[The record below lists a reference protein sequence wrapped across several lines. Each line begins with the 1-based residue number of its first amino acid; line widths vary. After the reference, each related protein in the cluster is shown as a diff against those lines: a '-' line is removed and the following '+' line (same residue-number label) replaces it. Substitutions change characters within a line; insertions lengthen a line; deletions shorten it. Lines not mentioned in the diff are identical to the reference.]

1 MSKDVKAFMNMSRET
16 AKYRPV
22 EERVND
28 YKEVFIL
35 RDEAT
40 TSNQG
45 TRCMDCGTP
54 FCHSGCPI
62 GNLIPEWN
70 YFAGLGQWEKAYKLL
85 ASTNNFPEFT
95 GRICPAFCESAC
107 VLGINDDAITCRENE
122 LGIVEY
128 AFAHGL
134 VKANPPKTRTGKTVA
149 VIGSGPSGLAAAT
162 QLNQAGHTV
171 TVFERETR
179 IGGWMRYG
187 IPDFKFDKG
196 VIDRRL
202 NILKEE
208 GITFKTSVEV
218 GKDVKIEDIKAEFDV
233 VLIAIGT
240 RDARNLNIPG
250 RDLKGVHFAGDFL
263 TLSNKKVAGDV
274 IAENEDIIATDK
286 NVVVIGGGDTGSDC
300 VGTSNRQ
307 KAKSI
312 YQIEVMPKAPDART
326 KDMPWPTFPRLN
338 KFTSSHQEGVEQEWE
353 INTKEFIGDENGN
366 LKAMK
371 ICKIEWVKDD
381 AGRFVMK
388 EVEGTEKVIDCE
400 LALLAIG
407 FMGPEHA
414 GMLDTLG
421 VEYDARGNVS
431 ASAKDFATSVDNVFV
446 AGDAR
451 TGQSLVMKC
460 IAEGRR
466 VAYSIDTFLMG
477 SSNLPLM

>member
-1 MSKDVKAFMNMSRET
+1 MAKDVKAFMKMSRET
-16 AKYRPV
+16 ANYRPV
-22 EERVND
+22 EERVKD

-35 RDEAT
+35 RDEQV

-54 FCHSGCPI
+54 FCHDGCPI
-62 GNLIPEWN
+62 GNYIPDWN
-70 YFAGLGQWEKAYKLL
+70 YYAGIGQWAKAFKLL
-85 ASTNNFPEFT
+85 DATNNFPEFT
-95 GRICPAFCESAC
+95 GRVCPAFCETSC
-107 VLGINDDAITCRENE
+107 VLGINDDPITCKENE

-128 AFAHGL
+128 AFEHGL
-134 VKANPPKTRTGKTVA
+134 VKANPPKIRSGKTVA
-149 VIGSGPSGLAAAT
+149 VIGSGPTGLAAAD
-162 QLNQAGHTV
+162 QLNKAGHTV

-202 NILKEE
+202 NLLEEE
-208 GITFKTSVEV
+208 GIVFKTSQNIGVDV
-218 GKDVKIEDIKAEFDV
+218 AIADIQKDFDT

-240 RDARNLNIPG
+240 RDARDLTIPG

-274 IAENEDIIATDK
+274 IPADEDIIATDK

-307 KAKSI
+307 KATSI
-312 YQIEVMPKAPDART
+312 YQIEVMPKAPEART
-326 KDMPWPTFPRLN
+326 KDMPWPTTPRLS
-338 KFTSSHQEGVEQEWE
+338 KVTTSHAEGVEQDWE

-366 LKAMK
+366 LKALK
-371 ICKIEWVKDD
+371 ICNIEWINEN
-381 AGRFVMK
+381 GRFTMK
-388 EVEGTEKVIDCE
+388 EIEGTEKVIDCE

-407 FMGPEHA
+407 FVGPEHN

-421 VEYDARGNVS
+421 VEYDGRGNVVANDTEFS
-431 ASAKDFATSVDNVFV
+431 TNVENVFV
-446 AGDAR
+446 AGDSR

-460 IAEGRR
+460 ISEGRK
-466 VAYSIDTFLMG
+466 AAHAIDKHLMG
-477 SSNLPLM
+477 WSNLPLI